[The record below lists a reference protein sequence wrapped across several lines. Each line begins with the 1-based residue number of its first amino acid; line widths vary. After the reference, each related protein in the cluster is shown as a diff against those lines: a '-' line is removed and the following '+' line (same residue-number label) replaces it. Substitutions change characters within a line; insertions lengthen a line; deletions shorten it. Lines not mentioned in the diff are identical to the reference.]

1 MPAFRQDSKT
11 NILSD
16 RYAPERRDQ
25 SEQFVVRKLVGSF
38 FGRGEDVHPGQ
49 RDRTIAA
56 AIDGVG
62 LVLVPI
68 LAVWLIAESP
78 FFHKTAPP
86 GLRLSDLRAVSQ
98 LRARFDA
105 DRGMTRLI
113 LVLSPT

>member
-1 MPAFRQDSKT
+1 MTDHMGKEPGPVLPTTHMR
-11 NILSD
+11 
-16 RYAPERRDQ
+16 ERERM
-25 SEQFVVRKLVGSF
+25 
-38 FGRGEDVHPGQ
+38 GRGLARKNTLGLLAL
-49 RDRTIAA
+49 AA
-56 AIDGVG
+56 
-62 LVLVPI
+62 LL

-98 LRARFDA
+98 LRARFNT

>member
-1 MPAFRQDSKT
+1 MTDHVGKEPGPVVPT
-11 NILSD
+11 THTC
-16 RYAPERRDQ
+16 ERERT
-25 SEQFVVRKLVGSF
+25 SRGLVRKNSLGLL
-38 FGRGEDVHPGQ
+38 
-49 RDRTIAA
+49 TLAA
-56 AIDGVG
+56 
-62 LVLVPI
+62 LL